1 MDARRSSYSPARIYP
16 ICAEEDEE
24 ARLSALTGH
33 YLELKNADAV
43 SRASLH
49 GLKEN
54 LYWRSGRSA
63 ELRLHRIHAYPA
75 KFPAFIPT
83 KALQF
88 AQSEGIKV
96 RRAGDIFC
104 GCGTVAYEARR
115 EGIDFWGCDINPVA
129 TLIARTK
136 SGTFAEERLDEYFAG
151 IQAKVRRASAKLDLP
166 ATAISRLNYWY
177 SDEQFRALAKL
188 LNAIN
193 YAVPAQSR
201 YCSFF
206 HCAFSNILKATSRWL
221 TKSIKPQVDPVKKPV
236 DPWATFITQF
246 EMMKSAFRQSS
257 ATSKSDVCILTEDF
271 LKLSNAPGDIDI
283 LITSPPYV
291 TSYEYADLHQLS
303 SLWLGYASDYRDLRN
318 GSIGSA
324 QHDLD
329 FNREIKRL
337 NTVGSQ
343 IVFGLF
349 DQDKAIARAAANYFL
364 DMQAVAARCH
374 GLIRK
379 NGLAL
384 FVIGNT
390 EYKGVRIDN
399 AAHLAESL
407 LRGGFSSVRAA
418 KRKMSGKIL
427 TPYRSATGK
436 FSSSGDGRHVYGEEF
451 VLIAAK

>member
-1 MDARRSSYSPARIYP
+1 M
-16 ICAEEDEE
+16 
-24 ARLSALTGH
+24 TGH
-33 YLELKNADAV
+33 YLELTDAEAV
-43 SRASLH
+43 ARARLQ

-54 LYWRSGRSA
+54 KYWRSGRSA
-63 ELRLHRIHAYPA
+63 ELRVHRIHAYPA

-83 KALQF
+83 KALQY
-88 AQSEGIKV
+88 ANEEGLKV
-96 RRAGDIFC
+96 RRVADVFC

-115 EGIDFWGCDINPVA
+115 GGIDFWGCDINPVA
-129 TLIARTK
+129 TLIARAK
-136 SGTFAEERLDEYFAG
+136 SGSFDEARLDEYFSG
-151 IQAKVRRASAKLDLP
+151 IRAKVNRASAKVDLP
-166 ATAISRLNYWY
+166 APAIERLNYWY
-177 SDEQFRALAKL
+177 SDEQFKKLARL

-193 YAVPAQSR
+193 YAVPMQSR
-201 YCSFF
+201 YRQFF

-221 TKSIKPQVDPVKKPV
+221 TKSIKPQIDPHKKPL
-236 DPWATFITQF
+236 DPWSAFTTQF
-246 EMMKSAFRQSS
+246 AMMKNAFRESS
-257 ATSKSDVCILTEDF
+257 AEGASEVRILTANF
-271 LKLSNAPGDIDI
+271 LKLGKARGDIDMV
-283 LITSPPYV
+283 ITSPPYV

-303 SLWLGYASDYRDLRN
+303 SLWLGYAKDYRDLRN

-329 FNREIKRL
+329 FNREVKRL

-349 DQDKAIARAAANYFL
+349 DQDKGIARAAANYFL
-364 DMQAVAARCH
+364 DMQVVAARCH
-374 GLIRK
+374 KLLRK

-390 EYKGVRIDN
+390 EYKGVRLDN

>member
-1 MDARRSSYSPARIYP
+1 MTEAK
-16 ICAEEDEE
+16 AE
-24 ARLSALTGH
+24 RLTGH
-33 YLELKNADAV
+33 YLELTNADAV
-43 SRASLH
+43 GRTRLH

-54 LYWRSGRSA
+54 KFWRSGRSA

-88 AQSEGIKV
+88 AEQEGLKV

-115 EGIDFWGCDINPVA
+115 GGIDFWGCDINPVA

-136 SGTFAEERLDEYFAG
+136 SGSFDESRLDEYFAG
-151 IQAKVRRASAKLDLP
+151 IRAKVNRASAKVDLP
-166 ATAISRLNYWY
+166 APALERLNYWY
-177 SDEQFRALAKL
+177 SDEQFSRLAQL

-193 YAVPAQSR
+193 YAVPARSR
-201 YCSFF
+201 YRQFF

-221 TKSIKPQVDPVKKPV
+221 TTSIKPQVDPSKKPV
-236 DPWATFITQF
+236 DPWATFAMQF
-246 EMMKSAFRQSS
+246 TMMKNAFKQSS
-257 ATSKSDVCILTEDF
+257 ADGTSDVQILTENF
-271 LKLSNAPGDIDI
+271 LTLKDAPADIDM

-303 SLWLGYASDYRDLRN
+303 SLWLGYAQDYRDLRN

-324 QHDLD
+324 QHELD

-337 NTVGSQ
+337 NTIGSQ

-364 DMQAVAARCH
+364 DMQAVAVA
-374 GLIRK
+374 
-379 NGLAL
+379 
-384 FVIGNT
+384 
-390 EYKGVRIDN
+390 
-399 AAHLAESL
+399 
-407 LRGGFSSVRAA
+407 
-418 KRKMSGKIL
+418 
-427 TPYRSATGK
+427 
-436 FSSSGDGRHVYGEEF
+436 
-451 VLIAAK
+451 